1 VAEKVKTSKKSPRAT
16 AGGKP
21 AKVAATAPTAAGG
34 NGSAATNGAAFGSV
48 TAGPV
53 IEPPDRPLAPG
64 GVVIVRDDEGK
75 VIGPWPDGAPPPPLD
90 PRLAKGWTAEQL
102 LEVYG
107 FMRMSREIEN
117 RVVKLYRQ
125 GKISGGV
132 YLGRGNEAT
141 AVSALYCLRP
151 TDPVTILHRDLGAHL
166 VRGWTTREIF
176 MQYYARADAP
186 NFGKDTGLHLGSLE
200 RFSLGTVSPLGCMIP
215 VTLGCAVGL
224 RMQGKDAVGLT
235 FTGDGSTSLGDFHEA
250 LNFAG
255 VWKAPFILI
264 VENNQFAYSTP
275 NGKQYACERISDRAE
290 GYGMPGTTVDGTDVL
305 KMLATVRAAV
315 ERARTGGGPTL
326 IESVT
331 MRMRGHSE
339 HDDASYVP
347 AGMADAW
354 AAWDPLLR
362 FEGFLEA
369 QGILTAPKLETLLN
383 DIMAAI
389 DDGVDYAE
397 AQPSPTGPEAAEG
410 VYA

>member
-1 VAEKVKTSKKSPRAT
+1 MTERKKNGG
-16 AGGKP
+16 AGAP
-21 AKVAATAPTAAGG
+21 TKVAADRTG
-34 NGSAATNGAAFGSV
+34 NGQAATLKRPTTTYG
-48 TAGPV
+48 TPLPHPV
-53 IEPPDRPLAPG
+53 IEPPKREVLPG
-64 GVVIVRDDEGK
+64 GVTLIRDDAGQ
-75 VIGPWPDGAPPPPLD
+75 VIGPWPDGTPPPPLS
-90 PRLAKGWTAEQL
+90 RALADLWTKEQL
-102 LEVYG
+102 LAVHR
-107 FMRMSREIEN
+107 FMRLSREIEN
-117 RVVKLYRQ
+117 KVINLYRQ

-141 AVSALYCLRP
+141 AVPALFCLEP

-166 VRGWTTREIF
+166 VRGWTAREIF
-176 MQYYARADAP
+176 MQYFAKRDAP

-224 RMQGKDAVGLT
+224 KMQGKNAVGLT
-235 FTGDGSTSLGDFHEA
+235 FTGDGATSLGDFHES

-275 NGKQYACERISDRAE
+275 TGRQFACARISDRAA

-305 KMLATVRAAV
+305 QMLATVKTAV
-315 ERARTGGGPTL
+315 DRARRGDGPTL

-347 AGMADAW
+347 KGMAEAW
-354 AAWDPLLR
+354 AAWDPIMR
-362 FEGFLEA
+362 FEEFLMSAGYLDQVTLDGLLVELSASIEEA
-369 QGILTAPKLETLLN
+369 
-383 DIMAAI
+383 
-389 DDGVDYAE
+389 VDWAFD
-397 AQPSPTGPEAAEG
+397 QPANLGPEAAEG

>member
-1 VAEKVKTSKKSPRAT
+1 MTDKKRNGGTAT
-16 AGGKP
+16 K
-21 AKVAATAPTAAGG
+21 AAPGR
-34 NGSAATNGAAFGSV
+34 NGAGATTSRPATTYG
-48 TAGPV
+48 TPLPGPV
-53 IEPPDRPLAPG
+53 IEPPKRELLPG
-64 GVVIVRDDEGK
+64 GVALIRDDEGNA
-75 VIGPWPDGAPPPPLD
+75 IGPWPDGAAPPKLSKE
-90 PRLAKGWTAEQL
+90 LARGWTAEQL
-102 LEVYG
+102 LAVHRY
-107 FMRMSREIEN
+107 MRLSREIEN
-117 RVVKLYRQ
+117 KVINLYRQ

-141 AVSALYCLRP
+141 AVAALYCLEP

-166 VRGWTTREIF
+166 VRGWTAREIF
-176 MQYYARADAP
+176 MQYFAKRDAP

-224 RMQGKDAVGLT
+224 KMQGKKAVGLT
-235 FTGDGSTSLGDFHEA
+235 FTGDGATSLGDFHEA

-255 VWKAPFILI
+255 VWKAPFVLI

-275 NGKQYACERISDRAE
+275 TGRQFACARISDRAA

-305 KMLATVRAAV
+305 KMLNAV
-315 ERARTGGGPTL
+315 KTAVDRARRGDGPTL

-347 AGMADAW
+347 KGMADAW
-354 AAWDPLLR
+354 ASWDPIVR
-362 FEGFLEA
+362 FEAFLMAE
-369 QGILTAPKLETLLN
+369 GHLTKKKLDELL
-383 DIMAAI
+383 AELAVLI
-389 DDGVDYAE
+389 DESAE
-397 AQPSPTGPEAAEG
+397 WAMAQPNSLGPEAAEG

>member
-1 VAEKVKTSKKSPRAT
+1 VPEKTKATQKNGRQAAGARPKSRLADENGNGRAY
-16 AGGKP
+16 GE
-21 AKVAATAPTAAGG
+21 VTAA
-34 NGSAATNGAAFGSV
+34 
-48 TAGPV
+48 PV
-53 IEPPDRPLAPG
+53 VVPPRRQMTTG
-64 GVVIVRDDEGK
+64 GVALVRDDAGK
-75 VIGPWPDGAPPPPLD
+75 VIGPWPEGTPPPPLD
-90 PRLAKGWTAEQL
+90 PKLAAAWTKEQL
-102 LEVYG
+102 LDVYR

-117 RVVKLYRQ
+117 KVINLYRQ

-141 AVSALYCLRP
+141 AVPALFCLEKD
-151 TDPVTILHRDLGAHL
+151 DPVTILHRDLGAHL
-166 VRGWTTREIF
+166 VRGWTCRDIF
-176 MQYYARADAP
+176 MQYYARKDAP

-200 RFSLGTVSPLGCMIP
+200 SFSLGTVSPLGCMIP

-224 RMQGKDAVGLT
+224 KMQGKNAVGLT
-235 FTGDGSTSLGDFHEA
+235 FTGDGATSLGDFHEA

-275 NGKQYACERISDRAE
+275 TSRQYACERISDRAA

-305 KMLATVRAAV
+305 KMLSAVRTAV
-315 ERARTGGGPTL
+315 ERARAGDGPTL

-347 AGMADAW
+347 KGMAEMW
-354 AAWDPLLR
+354 AAWDPLKR
-362 FEGFLEA
+362 YEEFLDA
-369 QGILTAPKLETLLN
+369 RGILTGAHLEKMLN
-383 DIMAAI
+383 DIQAAI
-389 DDGVDYAE
+389 EDGVAFAE
-397 AQPSPTGPEAAEG
+397 SQPPPSGPEAAEG